1 MSYAFVCK
9 SLKQRKKEDESSGD
23 QESER
28 ERESQKKA
36 TKEALPEKG
45 GRHQRQEASLTCLSL
60 MHKHLGGR
68 VAAAGGGDFADRAGM
83 RAGVQA
89 QEEEP
94 VRPRLGADSQ
104 GSTGKGVLG
113 AGAGRRHLPY
123 LLSQT

>member
-1 MSYAFVCK
+1 MN
-9 SLKQRKKEDESSGD
+9 L
-23 QESER
+23 QETKRVRERER

-83 RAGVQA
+83 RTGVQA

-94 VRPRLGADSQ
+94 ARPRLGADSQ